1 MLSLERVTVE
11 FGGLT
16 ALDAL
21 DLAVGPGEIVGLI
34 GPNGSGK
41 TTVLNAIG
49 GLVPLAG
56 GTISWNGARID
67 GLAPHLIARLGITRA
82 LQHPRPYPRMTVAEN
97 LRAAWSGGEGD
108 WRAPVEQALDLVELA
123 GRRDVAADALT
134 LAERRRLNLGQAIVR
149 PPALLLLDEPA
160 GGLDGAEAAAMAELL
175 AARVLPGRAALLID
189 HDTAMLARL
198 CGRFVALDA
207 GRRIA
212 EGAPGAVLAD
222 AAVRRALFGDA

>member
-21 DLAVGPGEIVGLI
+21 DLVVNPGEIVGLI

-56 GTISWNGARID
+56 GAIRWLGARID
-67 GLAPHLIARLGITRA
+67 GVAPHRIARLGISRA
-82 LQHPRPYPRMTVAEN
+82 LQHPRPYPRLTVAEN
-97 LRAAWSGGEGD
+97 LRAAWSGGAGD
-108 WRAPVEQALDLVELA
+108 WRAPVERALELVELVH
-123 GRRDVAADALT
+123 RRETAADALT

-160 GGLDGAEAAAMAELL
+160 GGLDADEAAAMAELL

-189 HDTAMLARL
+189 HDTALLARL

-212 EGAPGAVLAD
+212 EGSPEAVLAD
-222 AAVRRALFGDA
+222 PAVRQSLFGDA